1 MRRWAGR
8 ATNQWKDGGMTRERR
23 YVLVGV
29 LVASALAAPIVL
41 VAHAPIGEKIVAVA
55 VGTAAVVLRGISWTT
70 KSE

>member
-1 MRRWAGR
+1 
-8 ATNQWKDGGMTRERR
+8 MTRERR